1 MERASA
7 GIGERVLFENEHVR
21 VWENV
26 IEAGQESPVHRHDH
40 DYLIIDIEGDRLIH
54 NPLEGAHYTGPTEYE
69 VRPGLIEALLPGGTT
84 ETAIN
89 SGSARYRSIL
99 VELLDNP
106 R

>member
-1 MERASA
+1 MDEVSA
-7 GIGERVLFENEHVR
+7 AIGNRVLFENEHVR

-26 IEAGQESPVHRHDH
+26 IEPGEESPVHRHGH

-54 NPLEGAHYTGPTEYE
+54 NPIADAHYERTEYD
-69 VRPGLIEALLPGGTT
+69 VNPGFIPMLMPGGTT

-89 SGSARYRSIL
+89 NGTRRYHGIL